1 MRAEIELRAERTLI
15 QMEITF
21 ENVRDIIVDTLSCNV
36 EDVKPETNLIEDLE
50 ADSLEIVELSMALQE
65 KLGVGIEDEDLEKI
79 HTVQD
84 ILDYI
89 KSKQG

>member
-1 MRAEIELRAERTLI
+1 
-15 QMEITF
+15 MEITF
-21 ENVRDIIVDTLSCNV
+21 ESVRDIIVNTLSCDA
-36 EDVKPETNLIEDLE
+36 EDIKPDTNLIEDLE

-65 KLGVGIEDEDLEKI
+65 KLGIGIEDEDLEKI

-89 KSKQG
+89 KSKQA

>member
-1 MRAEIELRAERTLI
+1 
-15 QMEITF
+15 MEITF
-21 ENVRDIIVDTLSCNV
+21 ENVRDIIVETLSCDAEEVTLN
-36 EDVKPETNLIEDLE
+36 TNLVEDLE

-79 HTVQD
+79 KTVQD

-89 KSKQG
+89 KAKQA

>member
-1 MRAEIELRAERTLI
+1 
-15 QMEITF
+15 MEITF
-21 ENVRDIIVDTLSCNV
+21 ESVRDIIVDTLSCEAEN
-36 EDVKPETNLIEDLE
+36 VKPDTNLIEDLE

-65 KLGVGIEDEDLEKI
+65 NLGIGIEDEDLEKI

-89 KSKQG
+89 KSKQA

>member
-1 MRAEIELRAERTLI
+1 
-15 QMEITF
+15 MEITF
-21 ENVRDIIVDTLSCNV
+21 EKVRDIIVETLSC
-36 EDVKPETNLIEDLE
+36 DIDDIKPETNLVEDLE

-65 KLGVGIEDEDLEKI
+65 NLGTGIKDEDMEKI

>member
-1 MRAEIELRAERTLI
+1 
-15 QMEITF
+15 MEITF
-21 ENVRDIIVDTLSCNV
+21 ESVRDVIVETLSCD
-36 EDVKPETNLIEDLE
+36 EADVKLDTNLIEDLE

-65 KLGVGIEDEDLEKI
+65 SLGVGIEDEDLEKI

-89 KSKQG
+89 KGKQA

>member
-1 MRAEIELRAERTLI
+1 MN
-15 QMEITF
+15 MEITF
-21 ENVRDIIVDTLSCNV
+21 ENVRDIIVSTLSCDA
-36 EDVKPETNLIEDLE
+36 EEVKLETKLLEDLE

-65 KLGVGIEDEDLEKI
+65 SLGVGIEDEDLEKI

-89 KSKQG
+89 KGKQA

>member
-1 MRAEIELRAERTLI
+1 
-15 QMEITF
+15 MEITF
-21 ENVRDIIVDTLSCNV
+21 ENVRDIIVDTLSCSP

-65 KLGVGIEDEDLEKI
+65 KLGAGIEDEDLEKI

-89 KSKQG
+89 KSKQA

>member
-1 MRAEIELRAERTLI
+1 
-15 QMEITF
+15 MEITF
-21 ENVRDIIVDTLSCNV
+21 ESVRDIIVDTLSC
-36 EDVKPETNLIEDLE
+36 EAGDIKPDTNLIEDLE

-65 KLGVGIEDEDLEKI
+65 ELGIGIEDEDLEKI

-89 KSKQG
+89 KGKQA

>member
-1 MRAEIELRAERTLI
+1 
-15 QMEITF
+15 MEITF
-21 ENVRDIIVDTLSCNV
+21 EDVRDIIVDTLSCDA
-36 EDVKPETNLIEDLE
+36 EDITPGTNLVDDLE

-65 KLGVGIEDEDLEKI
+65 KLGTGIEDEDLEKI

-89 KSKQG
+89 NSKQA

>member
-1 MRAEIELRAERTLI
+1 
-15 QMEITF
+15 MEITF
-21 ENVRDIIVDTLSCNV
+21 ESVRDVIVETLSCD
-36 EDVKPETNLIEDLE
+36 EADVKLDTNLIEDLE
-50 ADSLEIVELSMALQE
+50 ADSLEIVELCMALQE

>member
-1 MRAEIELRAERTLI
+1 
-15 QMEITF
+15 MEITL
-21 ENVRDIIVDTLSCNV
+21 ENVRDIIVEPLSCDAG
-36 EDVKPETNLIEDLE
+36 DVKLETNLIEDLE

-65 KLGVGIEDEDLEKI
+65 KLGAGIEDEDLEKI

>member
-1 MRAEIELRAERTLI
+1 
-15 QMEITF
+15 MEITF
-21 ENVRDIIVDTLSCNV
+21 ENVRDIIVDTLSCSA

-65 KLGVGIEDEDLEKI
+65 KLGAGIEDEDLEKI

-89 KSKQG
+89 KSKQA

>member
-1 MRAEIELRAERTLI
+1 MEL
-15 QMEITF
+15 TF
-21 ENVRDIIVDTLSCNV
+21 ENVRNIIVETLSCDAD
-36 EDVKPETNLIEDLE
+36 DVKPETSLIEDLD

-65 KLGVGIEDEDLEKI
+65 SLGVGIEDEDLEKI

-89 KSKQG
+89 KGKQG

>member
-1 MRAEIELRAERTLI
+1 
-15 QMEITF
+15 MEITF
-21 ENVRDIIVDTLSCNV
+21 ETVRDIIVETLSCDAGQV
-36 EDVKPETNLIEDLE
+36 ALDTNLVEELE

-65 KLGVGIEDEDLEKI
+65 SLGVGIEDEDLEKI

-89 KSKQG
+89 KGKQA

>member
-1 MRAEIELRAERTLI
+1 
-15 QMEITF
+15 MEITF
-21 ENVRDIIVDTLSCNV
+21 ENVRDIIVSTLSCDA
-36 EDVKPETNLIEDLE
+36 EEVKLETNLVEDLE

-65 KLGVGIEDEDLEKI
+65 SLGVGIEDEDLEKI

>member
-1 MRAEIELRAERTLI
+1 
-15 QMEITF
+15 MEITF
-21 ENVRDIIVDTLSCNV
+21 ENVRDIIVDTLSCDADGV
-36 EDVKPETNLIEDLE
+36 TPETNLVEDLE

-65 KLGVGIEDEDLEKI
+65 RLGAGIEDEDLEKI

-89 KSKQG
+89 QSRRA

>member
-1 MRAEIELRAERTLI
+1 
-15 QMEITF
+15 MEITF
-21 ENVRDIIVDTLSCNV
+21 ENVRNIIVDTLSCDA
-36 EDVKPETNLIEDLE
+36 EEVKLDTNLVEDLE

-65 KLGVGIEDEDLEKI
+65 NLGVGIEDEDLEKI

-89 KSKQG
+89 KGKQG

>member
-1 MRAEIELRAERTLI
+1 
-15 QMEITF
+15 MEITF
-21 ENVRDIIVDTLSCNV
+21 ENVRDIIVETLSCDV
-36 EDVKPETNLIEDLE
+36 EDVKLDTNLVEDLE

-65 KLGVGIEDEDLEKI
+65 NLGVGIEDEDLEKI

-89 KSKQG
+89 KGKQG

>member
-1 MRAEIELRAERTLI
+1 
-15 QMEITF
+15 MEITF
-21 ENVRDIIVDTLSCNV
+21 ESVRDIIVDTLSCEA
-36 EDVKPETNLIEDLE
+36 EDVKPDTNLIEDLE

-65 KLGVGIEDEDLEKI
+65 ELGIGIEDEDLEKI

-89 KSKQG
+89 KGKQA

>member
-1 MRAEIELRAERTLI
+1 
-15 QMEITF
+15 MEITF

-36 EDVKPETNLIEDLE
+36 EDVKLDTNLIEDLE

-65 KLGVGIEDEDLEKI
+65 SLGVGIEDEDLEKI

-84 ILDYI
+84 ILNYI
-89 KSKQG
+89 KSKKA

>member
-1 MRAEIELRAERTLI
+1 MEL
-15 QMEITF
+15 TF
-21 ENVRDIIVDTLSCNV
+21 ENVRDIIVETLSCDAENV
-36 EDVKPETNLIEDLE
+36 KLETNLIEDLE

-65 KLGVGIEDEDLEKI
+65 NLGIGIEDEDLEKI

-89 KSKQG
+89 KSKQA